1 MKMHLKFN
9 FLLFFLLSFLL
20 TCTMQSFAQQTASE
34 WFYEGKIY
42 ADLQDFDR
50 AIACYDKAIALSPE
64 FAGAYN
70 NRGVSHISKQEYE
83 AAIKDLQQAI
93 DFGFPIP
100 AIPWFFLGQAYEQLG
115 RCSEAYSAYL
125 AARATVVLQ
134 TENYGIDLNAA
145 IERIRLR
152 CRA

>member
-1 MKMHLKFN
+1 MKTLF
-9 FLLFFLLSFLL
+9 FLFFLLTFS
-20 TCTMQSFAQQTASE
+20 TINFAQQSATE
-34 WFYEGKIY
+34 WFYQGKLY
-42 ADLQDFDR
+42 ADLQDYDR
-50 AIACYDKAIALSPE
+50 AIECYDKAIRLSPE

-70 NRGVSHISKQEYE
+70 NRGVSRIAKQEYDS
-83 AAIKDLQQAI
+83 ALNDLQKAI

-100 AIPWFFLGQAYEQLG
+100 AIPWYFMGQAYEQLG
-115 RCSEAYSAYL
+115 RCSEAYNAYL
-125 AARATVVLQ
+125 TARATVVLQ